1 MKTEFVWTKT
11 LQLRLFFENYSMN
24 KSKINKLVSLLPKFN
39 REAIGIELTKNSSK
53 LIGCSKLGGAPDVS
67 RDFVWPVDDK
77 GFPLSLL
84 LQINC
89 SDIKNLNTDCH
100 FPKEGHLYFFL
111 DLYDLTYL
119 TERNAVQV
127 LYSDAPTSQLKRTDF
142 PETLSAE
149 SRLLERSINFHNIN
163 SLPLDDDLANMNTGH
178 CYSDYEELE
187 SAFSILD
194 YKSADEAGF
203 IGTMF
208 GYAVPIQESVID
220 DFEND
225 ILLLQMFSFES
236 ADFQLLYGDW
246 GSIYFTIAKT
256 DLTSKQFS
264 KVKFHM
270 QCV

>member
-1 MKTEFVWTKT
+1 MDKNKIK
-11 LQLRLFFENYSMN
+11 RL
-24 KSKINKLVSLLPKFN
+24 VDLLPAFW
-39 REAIGIELTKNSSK
+39 RESIGFELTDNSKVLLGSSK
-53 LIGCSKLGGAPDVS
+53 FGGTPDVS
-67 RDFVWPVDDK
+67 PDFVWPSDDE
-77 GFPLSLL
+77 GRPLSLL
-84 LQINC
+84 MQIDC
-89 SDIKNLNTDCH
+89 SDIQIVNQERI
-100 FPKEGHLYFFL
+100 FPKDGHLYFFL
-111 DLYDLTYL
+111 ELSNLPSQSI
-119 TERNAVQV
+119 NNKVCV

-149 SRLLERSINFHNIN
+149 SRLLERSIKFHNIN

-246 GSIYFTIAKT
+246 GSIYFTIAKK
-256 DLTSKQFS
+256 DLIAKMFN
-264 KVKFHM
+264 KVKFHF
-270 QCV
+270 QCG